1 MQVGFRE
8 FLDELEETVG
18 FVELLDLLIETEVLE
33 QRAGLGREGVNVMKQ
48 ILAEA
53 FRVVEELRTGSD
65 EPRQYLPSVG
75 AIRRYL
81 RIHLDL
87 ELPVVEPFSLRSP
100 GMAVAPADVGQ
111 VPTECIAPATR
122 RNTSQR
128 CVTRVV
134 RARFSSFRRYA
145 SSLGIVP
152 Q

>member
-65 EPRQYLPSVG
+65 ERVSIYQAWALSAVIFASIWTWSYLWLSHF
-75 AIRRYL
+75 RYGP
-81 RIHLDL
+81 L
-87 ELPVVEPFSLRSP
+87 EWLWRPLTLGKFPLNASPLQPGETPVS
-100 GMAVAPADVGQ
+100 AA
-111 VPTECIAPATR
+111 
-122 RNTSQR
+122 
-128 CVTRVV
+128 
-134 RARFSSFRRYA
+134 
-145 SSLGIVP
+145 
-152 Q
+152 